1 MDFFKPFLEPFYLAA
16 DFVFKD
22 MFEKDIKPG
31 IIEYHEN
38 FIATREANINIGIAG
53 DLAGSVIY
61 SFSSELAFNISS
73 ILLGMDFK
81 ELNHFVASA
90 VAEISNILSGNTMTF
105 LSEQDCHC
113 QIGTPQIYI
122 GTDSRIV
129 TKNSIFTIPIRTAI
143 GDFEINVSLESR

>member
-1 MDFFKPFLEPFYLAA
+1 MQPILFLKICSKRY
-16 DFVFKD
+16 KT
-22 MFEKDIKPG
+22 G
-31 IIEYHEN
+31 IIQYHEN

-61 SFSSELAFNISS
+61 SFSRELAFNISS

-105 LSEQDCHC
+105 LSN
-113 QIGTPQIYI
+113 
-122 GTDSRIV
+122 RIATV
-129 TKNSIFTIPIRTAI
+129 R
-143 GDFEINVSLESR
+143 